1 MTTHSFHLNRDE
13 FDLFIDDK
21 NEKSGSKRRGK
32 KSTIGK
38 TMLLA
43 CICKRKARFFITRCF
58 HHCCGRCLKREAA
71 VVHFENHESIEV
83 FFCPICKD
91 RECEDLSW
99 MMQKDVLEYLLQRN
113 ICICCFQIKTFGVT
127 KCNHKICC
135 VCIRQLLENPDTEQY
150 QCPWN
155 ECGVKYDLTS
165 LSDMYTDTLSEMDR
179 QLFRRPHYSK
189 SSCCRNTAVLE
200 LKKCYHTLCMN
211 CADKALLVENS
222 SENEENLQKC
232 LMQHCPTKFPKEC
245 LEYHLQQLKSSMQMT
260 TLFIMPVEGKQFQF
274 TRRCD
279 ICNGTSHEV
288 LIKLKL
294 CLHKVCHPCLK
305 NIVAKDTSGKLTTS
319 IGNRKDVLKCPKAD
333 CYTNIPFVCV
343 EAMDLALEGNLI
355 SVAMFLRPTRRNN
368 PKPCSKCHM
377 LESYIEIISCSHYL
391 CRQCVMET
399 IFKVTDSKLAT
410 CIGTSCDGTPV
421 QCLKAVLSKPI
432 EDILK
437 NNVDYYSEITKGV
450 WITERKE
457 CQQSNSS
464 ACGSLFTATVE
475 KERANATRDQ
485 QFDLLCPSFGKKINC
500 SSCRN
505 MAVVVFE
512 TCSHGWCVECLES
525 LISTLKDETLHCKYC
540 FSCGSI
546 KNADCLLKK
555 RRTEGLLIP
564 AYIKPVSG
572 SRSCVCETNQALFE
586 HTGCNH
592 RYCKNC
598 LLQSIALKCP
608 LDDSTI
614 NTTCKTL
621 NSRCVACSK
630 FKPCT
635 SMEPCR
641 HVICMDCVLHVFVCP
656 YKACKS
662 SIDEESSMFLLTH
675 IETQQENIFISREK
689 GTDYDCSKCKKKFNG
704 SNEIELII
712 RIKRCGHFICNQCF
726 AELQELRKDLEISTC
741 QFITC
746 NELFFLP
753 SLQVNSSTEEDTL
766 NASNA
771 DKVTASSSI
780 TGVDNVGKQASV
792 GKTGV
797 ESMNF
802 TFKKLDCDKHGVR
815 AKGLPNLGLTCYR
828 NSVYQILAES
838 PNFFSKLQH
847 STYGTDE
854 DWTFTLCEILWRIL
868 SKSSSKGITE
878 WLYRLQKEFSV
889 IDDSFQEYGQNDSLS
904 FLTSL
909 LNGITEEIQRKRKI
923 LNLRSIE
930 DPADIFRGEMHD
942 KYTCQNCKKE
952 EYAGLSYFF
961 SLPLPTINAKTPKI
975 GQCLYQFFEAETLK
989 GVVNCP
995 NCKHDTVS
1003 KETVIK
1009 TFPSILVLQ
1018 LGMISEQ
1025 QENFTR
1031 VQKSPKFWE
1040 NFKGLTNNIHL
1051 SKINMTE
1058 FSKYTLF
1065 GVIVHIGGLSGGHYY
1080 SYVKRLED
1088 EKWDLCDDSYV
1099 KRVDLGNV
1107 LCRDAYILFY
1117 HKCKRDTEF

>member
-1 MTTHSFHLNRDE
+1 MTTLLNRYE
-13 FDLFIDDK
+13 YDLFIDDK
-21 NEKSGSKRRGK
+21 NGKSGSKRRGR
-32 KSTIGK
+32 KSNIVK
-38 TMLLA
+38 TGFSV
-43 CICKRKARFFITRCF
+43 CECKRKAKFYITRCY
-58 HHCCGRCLKREAA
+58 HKCCGRCLKRATA
-71 VVHFENHESIEV
+71 VVRFENHESTEV
-83 FFCPICKD
+83 HFCPICKN
-91 RECEDLSW
+91 EEGEVLSW
-99 MMQKDVLEYLLQRN
+99 MVQKDVLDQLFQRD

-127 KCNHKICC
+127 KCNHRICFL
-135 VCIRQLLENPDTEQY
+135 CIRQLLENPNTEQY
-150 QCPWN
+150 QCLWN
-155 ECGVKYDLTS
+155 GCDVTYDLTS
-165 LSDMYTDTLSEMDR
+165 LSEMYAETLAEMSQELFWRPFDTE
-179 QLFRRPHYSK
+179 
-189 SSCCRNTAVLE
+189 SSCCRKMAVLE
-200 LKKCYHTLCMN
+200 LRTCGHTLCMN
-211 CADKALLVENS
+211 CVDKAPLVDNS

-232 LMQHCPTKFPKEC
+232 PLLNCFTKFPKEC
-245 LEYHLQQLKSSMQMT
+245 LEYYMQQLKSTMQMT
-260 TLFIMPVEGKQFQF
+260 TLFMKQVRREPQLRRQCVMCNEISYEDLVE
-274 TRRCD
+274 
-279 ICNGTSHEV
+279 
-288 LIKLKL
+288 LKL
-294 CLHKVCHPCLK
+294 CFHKVCHPCLK
-305 NIVAKDTSGKLTTS
+305 KIVAANTSKELT
-319 IGNRKDVLKCPKAD
+319 NLDVTPTESFKCPKAD
-333 CYTNIPFVCV
+333 CYTKLPIICV
-343 EAMDLALEGNLI
+343 EAMNLALEGNLI
-355 SVAMFLRPTRRNN
+355 AVPMFLRSARKAYSRD
-368 PKPCSKCHM
+368 CSKCYDM
-377 LESYIEIISCSHYL
+377 ESYVEIIDCSHYL
-391 CRQCVMET
+391 CRQCVMKQISEA
-399 IFKVTDSKLAT
+399 TDSKIAA
-410 CIGTSCDGTPV
+410 CILTSCGGTPV
-421 QCLKAVLSKPI
+421 QCLKDVISKPI
-432 EDILK
+432 EEILK
-437 NNVDYYSEITKGV
+437 NKVDYFTDLTRRVGV
-450 WITERKE
+450 TEKKDD
-457 CQQSNSS
+457 QQSNNS
-464 ACGSLFTATVE
+464 ACGTTFSSTIE
-475 KERANATRDQ
+475 KWKPSSSRGQ
-485 QFDLLCPSFGKKINC
+485 SFDLLRPFFGEKINC
-500 SSCRN
+500 NSCSN
-505 MAVVVFE
+505 MAVIVFE
-512 TCSHGWCVECLES
+512 TCSHGWCVECLQKRIAMS
-525 LISTLKDETLHCKYC
+525 KDEKLHCKYC
-540 FSCGSI
+540 PSCGNI
-546 KNADCLLKK
+546 RNATRFLKK
-555 RRTEGLLIP
+555 CRTEGLLIP

-572 SRSCVCETNQALFE
+572 LTICVCKTNQAMFKNIDC
-586 HTGCNH
+586 GH
-592 RYCKNC
+592 RFCKKC
-598 LLQSIALKCP
+598 LKLSFALMCP
-608 LDDSTI
+608 LDK
-614 NTTCKTL
+614 NTKNMTRETL
-621 NSRCVACSK
+621 NSQCIVCHKYKS
-630 FKPCT
+630 CT
-635 SMEPCR
+635 FMEPCG

-656 YKACKS
+656 DKACES
-662 SIDEESSMFLLTH
+662 SIDEKSSMFLLTH

-726 AELQELRKDLEISTC
+726 AELQELRTDLQISTC
-741 QFITC
+741 QFTTC
-746 NELFFLP
+746 NEFFFWP
-753 SLQVNSSTEEDTL
+753 SLQVNRSTEEDTL

-771 DKVTASSSI
+771 DEVTASSSI
-780 TGVDNVGKQASV
+780 AGVDNVGKQASV

-802 TFKKLDCDKHGVR
+802 TFKKLDFDKYGVR

-868 SKSSSKGITE
+868 SKSSSKGITD

-923 LNLRSIE
+923 FNHMSIE

-975 GQCLYQFFEAETLK
+975 GQCLHQFFEAETLK
-989 GVVNCP
+989 GVVDCP
-995 NCKHDTVS
+995 HCKHDTVS

-1088 EKWDLCDDSYV
+1088 EKWDLCDDRYV
-1099 KRVDLGNV
+1099 KRVDLANV

-1117 HKCKRDTEF
+1117 HKCKRDTEC

>member
-1 MTTHSFHLNRDE
+1 MTTQSFHLNRDE

-21 NEKSGSKRRGK
+21 NEKSGPKRRGK
-32 KSTIGK
+32 KSNIEK
-38 TMLLA
+38 AVSIA
-43 CICKRKARFFITRCF
+43 CVCKRKAKFFITRCF
-58 HHCCGRCLKREAA
+58 HYCCGRCLKREAA
-71 VVHFENHESIEV
+71 VVCFKNHESVEV
-83 FFCPICKD
+83 VFCPICKD
-91 RECEDLSW
+91 RECEDLSL
-99 MMQKDVLEYLLQRN
+99 MVQKDVINHLLQRN

-127 KCNHKICC
+127 KCNHKICFL
-135 VCIRQLLENPDTEQY
+135 CIRQLLENTDTEQY
-150 QCPWN
+150 QCLFRG
-155 ECGVKYDLTS
+155 CDVTYDLTS
-165 LSDMYTDTLSEMDR
+165 LSEIYTDTLAEMS
-179 QLFRRPHYSK
+179 QELFCRPHRSEL
-189 SSCCRNTAVLE
+189 SCCGNMAVLK
-200 LKKCYHTLCMN
+200 LKRCHHTLCMI
-211 CADKALLVENS
+211 CADKAPLVDNG

-232 LMQHCPTKFPKEC
+232 PLQYCFTKFPKEC
-245 LEYHLQQLKSSMQMT
+245 LEYYMQQLKSNMQMT
-260 TLFIMPVEGKQFQF
+260 TLFMKPARRQPQFGHRCSMCNERSYEELVE
-274 TRRCD
+274 
-279 ICNGTSHEV
+279 
-288 LIKLKL
+288 LKL
-294 CLHKVCHPCLK
+294 CYHEVCYPCLK
-305 NIVAKDTSGKLTTS
+305 EIVAAKTSKELT
-319 IGNRKDVLKCPKAD
+319 NLDVTPTESFKCPKAD
-333 CYTNIPFVCV
+333 CYTKLPIICV
-343 EAMDLALEGNLI
+343 EAMNLALEGNLI
-355 SVAMFLRPTRRNN
+355 AVAMFLRSTRKAFSRR
-368 PKPCSKCHM
+368 CSKCYDM
-377 LESYIEIISCSHYL
+377 ESYVEIISCSHYL
-391 CRQCVMET
+391 CRQCVVKQ
-399 IFKVTDSKLAT
+399 ISKATDSKIAA
-410 CIGTSCDGTPV
+410 CISTRCDGIPV
-421 QCLKAVLSKPI
+421 QCLKDVINKPV
-432 EDILK
+432 EEILK
-437 NNVDYYSEITKGV
+437 NNVDYFTELTRRFGV
-450 WITERKE
+450 TEKKDDR
-457 CQQSNSS
+457 QSNSS
-464 ACGSLFTATVE
+464 ACGTSLSITTE
-475 KERANATRDQ
+475 KEKPSSSRGQ
-485 QFDLLCPSFGKKINC
+485 LFDLLRPFFGEKINC
-500 SSCRN
+500 NSCSN
-505 MAVVVFE
+505 MAVIVFG
-512 TCSHGWCVECLES
+512 TCSHGWCVECLQKRIATS
-525 LISTLKDETLHCKYC
+525 KDEKLHCNDC
-540 FSCGSI
+540 PSCGNI
-546 KNADCLLKK
+546 RNATRFLKK
-555 RRTEGLLIP
+555 CRTEGLLIP
-564 AYIKPVSG
+564 AYIKPVPG
-572 SRSCVCETNQALFE
+572 LTSCVCKTNQAMFE
-586 HTGCNH
+586 NIDCGH
-592 RYCKNC
+592 RFCKKC
-598 LLQSIALKCP
+598 LMPSLRCP
-608 LDDSTI
+608 LDK
-614 NTTCKTL
+614 KTKNMTRETF
-621 NSRCVACSK
+621 NSQCIVCHQYKS
-630 FKPCT
+630 CT
-635 SMEPCR
+635 FMEPCG

-656 YKACKS
+656 DEACES
-662 SIDEESSMFLLTH
+662 SMDEESSMFLLTH
-675 IETQQENIFISREK
+675 IETQQDTIFISREK
-689 GTDYDCSKCKKKFNG
+689 VTDYDCSKCKKKFNG
-704 SNEIELII
+704 SNETEVII

-726 AELQELRKDLEISTC
+726 AELQELRTDLEISTC
-741 QFITC
+741 KFTTC

-753 SLQVNSSTEEDTL
+753 SLQVNNSTEEDTL
-766 NASNA
+766 NASKANE
-771 DKVTASSSI
+771 VTASSSI
-780 TGVDNVGKQASV
+780 AGVDNVGKQASV

-802 TFKKLDCDKHGVR
+802 TFKKLDFDKYGVR

-889 IDDSFQEYGQNDSLS
+889 IDDSFQENGQNDSLS